1 MVVRGWGHGD
11 GSKCGDGSVET
22 GVGNVGK
29 GALGLECGDGALGT
43 SMKCMGGLGTFFLP
57 MIYNFFSVLF

>member
-1 MVVRGWGHGD
+1 MVVRGWGHED

-22 GVGNVGK
+22 GVGTMGK
-29 GALGLECGDGALGT
+29 GVLVLECNNGALGT

-57 MIYNFFSVLF
+57 MIYNFFSLLF